1 MRDYDAVKEQLFFG
15 LFKEFFDSEKDAG
28 KQHDPANYSLER
40 MYPLA
45 ELAGNPERHLKV
57 IHIAGTKGKGSTSHF
72 ISALLKACGKKAGLF
87 TSPHLCTVR
96 ERFQVQDTLLP
107 YALLMQESEEFVK
120 AVKAQGLKPSLF
132 ELFTLIAL
140 KIFASQGVEYA
151 VMETGI
157 GGRLDATNYIPN
169 PVMTVIA
176 PISFDHTA
184 LLGNT
189 IEAIAGEKAGII
201 KVNVPVVISKQPYPA
216 AERVLWDKA
225 KAVNAPVLH
234 PCDPQ
239 ECVPFLPKAFPF
251 FLRENFASSLCAVRA
266 LGLAPSPD
274 AFILP
279 QLRARMEL
287 ISKSPMVL
295 LDAAHNA
302 DSMQKL
308 VAGLEEMYK
317 GVEWTVVLGAVK
329 GKDVHGMV
337 QALKALPH
345 ARFILTNPKT
355 GKGSALPELEQE
367 AAMAGLEIISVIP
380 ELNKATQL
388 PANAPL
394 LFTGSFFTAFIGE
407 ELFGKSAGR
416 G

>member
-15 LFKEFFDSEKDAG
+15 LFKEYFDSEKDAG

-40 MYPLA
+40 MFPLA

-72 ISALLKACGKKAGLF
+72 ISALLASCGKKAGLF

-96 ERFQVQDTLLP
+96 ERFQLEDRLVP
-107 YALLMQESEEFVK
+107 YELLMREAE
-120 AVKAQGLKPSLF
+120 AVLGGVREKGLKPSLF
-132 ELFTLIAL
+132 ELFTVIAL
-140 KIFASQGVEYA
+140 RIFATQGAEYA

-157 GGRLDATNYIPN
+157 GGRLDATNYISS

-176 PISFDHTA
+176 PVSFDHVA

-201 KVNVPVVISKQPYPA
+201 KANVPVVISKQPYPA
-216 AERVLWDKA
+216 AEKVLLDRAAAMK
-225 KAVNAPVLH
+225 APVLR
-234 PCDPQ
+234 PCEPLDCAPYLPQ
-239 ECVPFLPKAFPF
+239 AFPF
-251 FLRENFASSLCAVRA
+251 FLRENFASSLRAVRA
-266 LGLAPSPD
+266 LGLTPSPE
-274 AFILP
+274 AFALP

-287 ISKSPMVL
+287 ISRSPMVL
-295 LDAAHNA
+295 LDAAHNG

-308 VAGLEEMYK
+308 VAGLGEMYA

-329 GKDVHGMV
+329 GKDVHGMA

-345 ARFILTNPKT
+345 ARFILTNPRPRQ
-355 GKGSALPELEQE
+355 GQAWR
-367 AAMAGLEIISVIP
+367 
-380 ELNKATQL
+380 
-388 PANAPL
+388 PARR
-394 LFTGSFFTAFIGE
+394 
-407 ELFGKSAGR
+407 GR
-416 G
+416 SRERG